1 MAGVSKKFSIPKV
14 AVLVLLGLYSLFLLL
29 KIATGVD
36 KRYQWDFK
44 THYCAAHVAE
54 MGLNF
59 YEQPYLRHFC
69 SPDVQQYYSYTP
81 LSIWFFRFFNLFD
94 YPTAYLLF
102 FILKVLA
109 LAGLL
114 FLWKKIFLETEGD
127 LGFFVF
133 ALLAFNSAL
142 YIDLL
147 TGNISLL
154 EQLGLWLGF
163 FFLLRRR
170 LFLFGLC
177 VVVIA
182 NFKVVPLAFLI
193 LLLFQ
198 EDKKKYLH
206 FFGWLGG
213 FTALQAVSYAL
224 SPFLFKEFVRGFL
237 GMLRETS
244 GILNPSVYVWFYNLL
259 GSFYPNVRGPSG
271 QGGDP
276 PLLLVTLVFGLAAA
290 LVVWLTGRAL
300 SRLKRQGGLETEK
313 IIIFLLCTVY
323 ALLLPRFKD
332 YSYVLLLVPAYFA
345 LKKYSGG
352 LGRVFLFGLMI
363 LSIPD
368 YVNLPGF
375 KEIFEQVWDFMPMWA
390 AVVIWILYLRH
401 AFSLNKTPTSR
412 SLLY

>member
-1 MAGVSKKFSIPKV
+1 MARVSKKFSIPKV
-14 AVLVLLGLYSLFLLL
+14 VVLVLLGLYSLFLLW

-44 THYCAAHVAE
+44 THYCAAQVAE
-54 MGLNF
+54 MGLN
-59 YEQPYLRHFC
+59 YYDQPYLRHFC

-102 FILKVLA
+102 FILKVSA
-109 LAGLL
+109 LASLL

-133 ALLAFNSAL
+133 ALLAFNGAL
-142 YIDLL
+142 YVDLL
-147 TGNISLL
+147 TGNISLF

-163 FFLLRRR
+163 FFLLRRK

-177 VVVIA
+177 VVLVA

-206 FFGWLGG
+206 FFGWLAG
-213 FTALQAVSYAL
+213 FLGLQAVSYAL
-224 SPFLFKEFVRGFL
+224 SPFLFKEFLRVFFS
-237 GMLRETS
+237 MLRETS
-244 GILNPSVYVWFYNLL
+244 GALNPSTFVWLQNIIRSYYPRLL
-259 GSFYPNVRGPSG
+259 GAPAPA
-271 QGGDP
+271 
-276 PLLLVTLVFGLAAA
+276 LLSYAVFALLAAIII
-290 LVVWLTGRAL
+290 WLTGRAL
-300 SRLKRQGGLETEK
+300 GRLKRQGGAETEK
-313 IIIFLLCTVY
+313 AVIFLSCIAY

-363 LSIPD
+363 LSVPEF
-368 YVNLPGF
+368 VNLPGF
-375 KEIFEQVWDFMPMWA
+375 KEIFEQVWGFMPMWA
-390 AVVIWILYLRH
+390 AAVIWILYLRH
-401 AFSLNKTPTSR
+401 AFSLSKSASSR
-412 SLLY
+412 SPLY